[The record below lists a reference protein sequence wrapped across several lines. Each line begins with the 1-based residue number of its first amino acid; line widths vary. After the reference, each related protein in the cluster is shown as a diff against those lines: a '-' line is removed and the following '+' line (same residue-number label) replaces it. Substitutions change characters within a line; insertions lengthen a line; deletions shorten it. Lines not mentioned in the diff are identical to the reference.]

1 MEQALSSIHSVWSQM
16 FSLEQHKLIH
26 TLISKVVVFEDKIQI
41 HFEAAGLA
49 GLLKEA
55 GADFEIT
62 DGNQVLDCVIT
73 VPCLLRRSS
82 GKLEIQ
88 VESEDV
94 PEQPVTPLKTA
105 ILQAHQGMAQL
116 TSGKASTIREI
127 ANKLK
132 MDRSYLARTLQLANL
147 APDIVKL
154 IWENR
159 QPETLTLDN
168 LRKGI
173 PERSGI
179 RMYVWHHEL
188 LNLRKTATV
197 TELCWRI

>member
-1 MEQALSSIHSVWSQM
+1 M
-16 FSLEQHKLIH
+16 
-26 TLISKVVVFEDKIQI
+26 FEDKIQI

-62 DGNQVLDCVIT
+62 DSNQMLECVIT

-94 PEQPVTPLKTA
+94 PEQPMTPLKTA

-116 TSGKASTIREI
+116 TSGKASTMRKI

-154 IWENR
+154 I
-159 QPETLTLDN
+159 
-168 LRKGI
+168 
-173 PERSGI
+173 
-179 RMYVWHHEL
+179 
-188 LNLRKTATV
+188 
-197 TELCWRI
+197 

>member
-1 MEQALSSIHSVWSQM
+1 MAKKLCLSTGTMNLRKEIPQTEQALSSINTVWS
-16 FSLEQHKLIH
+16 
-26 TLISKVVVFEDKIQI
+26 
-41 HFEAAGLA
+41 
-49 GLLKEA
+49 
-55 GADFEIT
+55 
-62 DGNQVLDCVIT
+62 
-73 VPCLLRRSS
+73 PCLLRRSS

-88 VESEDV
+88 VESEDI

-116 TSGKASTIREI
+116 TFGKASTMREI

-159 QPETLTLDN
+159 QPETLTLDK
-168 LRKGI
+168 LRRGI
-173 PERSGI
+173 PES
-179 RMYVWHHEL
+179 WKEQ
-188 LNLRKTATV
+188 RK
-197 TELCWRI
+197 LFLS

>member
-1 MEQALSSIHSVWSQM
+1 MPSVGYEHIFALSLIKRTIAAYPPW
-16 FSLEQHKLIH
+16 EQHKLIH

-55 GADFEIT
+55 GADFEIA
-62 DGNQVLDCVIT
+62 DGNQMLDCVIT

-94 PEQPVTPLKTA
+94 PEQPMTPLKTA
-105 ILQAHQGMAQL
+105 ILQAHQGMAQM
-116 TSGKASTIREI
+116 TSGKAATMQEI

-132 MDRSYLARTLQLANL
+132 MDRSYLARTPKLANL

-159 QPETLTLDN
+159 QPKTLTLDK

-173 PERSGI
+173 PES
-179 RMYVWHHEL
+179 
-188 LNLRKTATV
+188 RK
-197 TELCWRI
+197 EQRKLFLS

>member
-1 MEQALSSIHSVWSQM
+1 MQARHPPLSGSPDADVLLQGSQ
-16 FSLEQHKLIH
+16 STRQ
-26 TLISKVVVFEDKIQI
+26 
-41 HFEAAGLA
+41 
-49 GLLKEA
+49 
-55 GADFEIT
+55 
-62 DGNQVLDCVIT
+62 
-73 VPCLLRRSS
+73 
-82 GKLEIQ
+82 
-88 VESEDV
+88 ESEDV

-116 TSGKASTIREI
+116 TSGKALTMREI

-159 QPETLTLDN
+159 HPETLTLDK

-173 PERSGI
+173 PES
-179 RMYVWHHEL
+179 WEDQ
-188 LNLRKTATV
+188 RK
-197 TELCWRI
+197 LFLS

>member
-55 GADFEIT
+55 GADFEIA
-62 DGNQVLDCVIT
+62 DSNQVLDCVIT
-73 VPCLLRRSS
+73 VPSLLRRSS

-88 VESEDV
+88 VESEDI
-94 PEQPVTPLKTA
+94 PEQPMTPLKTA

-116 TSGKASTIREI
+116 TSGKASTMQEI

-159 QPETLTLDN
+159 QPETLTLDK
-168 LRKGI
+168 LSRGI
-173 PERSGI
+173 PES
-179 RMYVWHHEL
+179 WEA
-188 LNLRKTATV
+188 LRK
-197 TELCWRI
+197 LFLS

>member
-1 MEQALSSIHSVWSQM
+1 M
-16 FSLEQHKLIH
+16 
-26 TLISKVVVFEDKIQI
+26 FEDKIQI

-88 VESEDV
+88 VESEDI
-94 PEQPVTPLKTA
+94 PEQPMTPLKTA
-105 ILQAHQGMAQL
+105 MLQAHQGMAQL
-116 TSGKASTIREI
+116 TSGKAATMQEI

-132 MDRSYLARTLQLANL
+132 MDRSYLAQTLQLANL
-147 APDIVKL
+147 APEIVKL
-154 IWENR
+154 IRENR
-159 QPETLTLDN
+159 QPETLTWDK
-168 LRKGI
+168 LRRGI
-173 PERSGI
+173 PES
-179 RMYVWHHEL
+179 WEEQ
-188 LNLRKTATV
+188 RK
-197 TELCWRI
+197 LFLS